1 MKQLRVSL
9 ESDDIPLVARTQLDN
24 QLEKLESLVRQGAQE
39 ALARIMQ
46 RQVEV
51 AVDNAGPAS
60 FVVAC
65 LSIPSEM
72 LEIGRAKLS
81 LIKATRHCTTKP
93 ILVMA
98 WDDGCLIG
106 RCTVPEVW
114 ILFDVFVPSRF

>member
-1 MKQLRVSL
+1 M
-9 ESDDIPLVARTQLDN
+9 VARTQLVN

-51 AVDNAGPAS
+51 AVCNAGPAS

-65 LSIPSEM
+65 LSIPLEM

-81 LIKATRHCTTKP
+81 LIKATRHCSSKP
-93 ILVMA
+93 ILVLA
-98 WDDGCLIG
+98 LDDGCLIG
-106 RCTVPEVW
+106 RCTVPEVL
-114 ILFDVFVPSRF
+114 IQFRVFVPFRVLKLAL